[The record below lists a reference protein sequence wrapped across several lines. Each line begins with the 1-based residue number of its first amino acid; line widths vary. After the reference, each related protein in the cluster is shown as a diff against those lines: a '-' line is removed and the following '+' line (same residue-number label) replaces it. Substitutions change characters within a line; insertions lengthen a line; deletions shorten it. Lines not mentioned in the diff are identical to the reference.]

1 MAGRERGPERR
12 RQIADAALEIIAKKG
27 MAALTTAAIAEQ
39 VGVTDGALFRHFE
52 SKDAIVLA
60 AIDRVAEL
68 VAEPPAEA
76 GADPLV
82 QLRGLFLHRARV
94 VREHEGIAR
103 LVLSDELAFAVGTD
117 GAERV
122 RAIRQ
127 RTAAAI
133 RRHLEDAREAGILP
147 GDADVPALTTIVQG
161 AMLATTVGAPSP
173 GPSRTWAAL
182 EGLLV
187 RGGGAGRRRRP
198 PSRGSRGSR

>member
-1 MAGRERGPERR
+1 MATRERGSERR

-27 MAALTTAAIAEQ
+27 VAALTTAAIAEQ

-68 VAEPPAEA
+68 VAEPPPEPNA
-76 GADPLV
+76 GPMD
-82 QLRGLFLHRARV
+82 QLRALFLHRARV
-94 VREHEGIAR
+94 VQRHQGIAR
-103 LVLSDELAFAVGTD
+103 LVLSDELAFAVGTE

-133 RRHLEDAREAGILP
+133 RRHLEHARELGIV
-147 GDADVPALTTIVQG
+147 ARDVDLAALTTIVQG
-161 AMLATTVGAPSP
+161 TMVAMTVGAPSV
-173 GPSRTWAAL
+173 GVSRTWSAL
-182 EGLLV
+182 ERLL
-187 RGGGAGRRRRP
+187 RAGP
-198 PSRGSRGSR
+198 TA